1 MFFTSIDKQPR
12 KQKMDTAMETQS
24 EAQPIKFSF
33 DGFEWNAL
41 NLFASKQDVRYYFQG
56 LHLNRDRIAATNGH
70 VLMAIRHND
79 VLKQKL
85 KDLPEE
91 GVIIPTTKAIVT
103 TKNNIVQIS
112 IDDIGSGTIE
122 KQFEIKIVDSKST
135 QIVKAIDG
143 KFPNIESVIP
153 QDIDAIYLQNKKLAL
168 DEEPH
173 FQAQYFEL
181 VGKAAQ
187 LINKSK
193 KSKLC
198 CVRIIGNAKHPAKV
212 QINGRDDIDIVLMP
226 CRV

>member
-1 MFFTSIDKQPR
+1 
-12 KQKMDTAMETQS
+12 MDTAIETQS

-41 NLFASKQDVRYYFQG
+41 NLFAAKHDVRYFLQG

-70 VLMAIRHND
+70 VLIAIKHND
-79 VLKQKL
+79 VLRQKL
-85 KDLPEE
+85 KDLPAE
-91 GVIIPTTKAIVT
+91 GVIIPTTKAMVT

-112 IDDIGSGTIE
+112 IDDIGGGTIE

-135 QIVKAIDG
+135 QIVKAING
-143 KFPNIESVIP
+143 KFPDIERVIP
-153 QDIDAIYLQNKKLAL
+153 KDIEASYVDNKKLTL

-181 VGKAAQ
+181 VAKAAQ
-187 LINKSK
+187 LISKSSS
-193 KSKLC
+193 SKLC
-198 CVRIIGNAKHPAKV
+198 CVRVVGNAQSPAKV

>member
-1 MFFTSIDKQPR
+1 
-12 KQKMDTAMETQS
+12 MDTAIETQS

-41 NLFASKQDVRYYFQG
+41 NLFASKHDVRYYLQG
-56 LHLNRDRIAATNGH
+56 LHINRDRIAATNGH

-79 VLKQKL
+79 LLKQAL

-91 GVIIPTTKAIVT
+91 GVIIPTTKAMVT
-103 TKNNIVQIS
+103 TKNNIIQLS
-112 IDDIGSGTIE
+112 INDIGGGTIE

-135 QIVKAIDG
+135 QIVKAING
-143 KFPNIESVIP
+143 KFPDIERVIP
-153 QDIDAIYLQNKKLAL
+153 KDIEASYVDNKKLTL

-181 VGKAAQ
+181 VAKAAQ
-187 LINKSK
+187 LISKSSS
-193 KSKLC
+193 SKLC
-198 CVRIIGNAKHPAKV
+198 CVRVVGNAQSPAKV